1 MWLVPHHA
9 HVRALHAGQ
18 SGDIE
23 HILCFADL
31 LVDGIGLVL
40 EAHQPGVAVPAGGE
54 RVLIGSGEI
63 LGLTVELLQ
72 VVVDDVLGVIG
83 EDLIVEAPDDLAV
96 LHHHLEPAGDAV
108 AVILGVAVVPLLLVV
123 GVLPLSGHVVL
134 QADHVLHGEGG
145 TGQ

>member
-1 MWLVPHHA
+1 LVPHHA

-96 LHHHLEPAGDAV
+96 LHHHLEPAGDTV

-123 GVLPLSGHVVL
+123 GVLP
-134 QADHVLHGEGG
+134 
-145 TGQ
+145 